1 MPERIKNK
9 SISFYLLALV
19 LCFSIIGIGYAE
31 STQTI
36 TWITLETRYTIIRF
50 LKAENLETFSSKM
63 DFDQKFW
70 GLKQLFS
77 NKSPDTLHEEVSAKV
92 DNLYERVQEI
102 LDMRK
107 KSPKVYINLYPDR
120 NLLDE
125 VYFHIYQSKNNIRA
139 WYIFDSNTIYVNIN
153 DVHEG
158 MLAHEMAHSIIDH
171 FLLVRPPAA
180 SAEILARYVDTHIHR

>member
-9 SISFYLLALV
+9 SISVYLLSLV
-19 LCFSIIGIGYAE
+19 LCFSIIRTGYAE

-36 TWITLETRYTIIRF
+36 TWITLETKYTIIRF
-50 LKAENLETFSSKM
+50 LKAEDLETFSSSM

-70 GLKQLFS
+70 GLKQFFS
-77 NKSPDTLHEEVSAKV
+77 DKSPDTLHEEISAKV
-92 DNLYERVQEI
+92 DNLYKRVQEI

-107 KSPKVYINLYPDR
+107 KSPKVFINLYPDR
-120 NLLDE
+120 NLLDQA
-125 VYFHIYQSKNNIRA
+125 YYHIYQSKNNIRA
-139 WYIFDSNTIYVNIN
+139 WYIFDSNTIYININ

-180 SAEILARYVDTHIHR
+180 SAEILARYVDTHISR

>member
-1 MPERIKNK
+1 MPERITKN
-9 SISFYLLALV
+9 SRSVFLLAFFLY
-19 LCFSIIGIGYAE
+19 FSFIGIAYPE
-31 STQTI
+31 SVQPI
-36 TWITLETRYTIIRF
+36 PWVTLETKYTIIRF
-50 LKAENLETFSSKM
+50 LKAEDLDTFSVSM

-77 NKSPDTLHEEVSAKV
+77 DKSPGTVHEEVSAKV

-107 KSPKVYINLYPDR
+107 KSPKVFINIYPDR
-120 NLLDE
+120 NLLDQA
-125 VYFHIYQSKNNIRA
+125 YYHIYQSKNNIRA
-139 WYIFDSNTIYVNIN
+139 WYIFDSNTIYININ

-180 SAEILARYVDTHIHR
+180 SAEILSRYVDAHIHR